1 VERLRAA
8 PGWRELPAV
17 REGRI
22 ALVDADLSN
31 RPGPAIA
38 ESAERMAEALR
49 PSPGPPMTPAVRLL
63 LLALLLLGALL
74 LGVGVGAV
82 PIGPLDVLDAIRGV
96 GDPST
101 VTIVQNLRLPRT
113 VLAALVGAGLA
124 ASGATFQALLRNPL
138 AEPYILGVS
147 GGRRWA
153 RWGRSS
159 SASPPSPGRS
169 RSRPS
174 AGAIVAILLV
184 LRIAVSVGGALDT
197 RVLLLSG
204 VVVGAFFNAC
214 ILLALTF
221 SDTESFRSAIFWM
234 MGSFSGATWRASS
247 ILALYLLP
255 ALLLLLALARPLN
268 LLSIGEETA
277 AYLGISLE
285 RTKLL
290 AFGTASLLAASA
302 VAVSGVIGF
311 VGLIVPHV
319 IRIGW
324 GSDYRFLIPAS
335 ALLGAAFLVATD
347 ALARTAAAPNE
358 IPIGVVTAF
367 VGVPFFLWL
376 LRQEGR
382 VSGWAE
388 VAGARRGLR
397 FRYPEAARDAVAG
410 VSPAAGPGLLHR
422 PARPQRLGEV
432 HPAPAPARHPPAARR
447 ATVVFEDALWA
458 SGRAPSSLARS
469 ASCRRGRRSPSR

>member
-1 VERLRAA
+1 MR
-8 PGWRELPAV
+8 
-17 REGRI
+17 
-22 ALVDADLSN
+22 S
-31 RPGPAIA
+31 
-38 ESAERMAEALR
+38 
-49 PSPGPPMTPAVRLL
+49 AVRLA
-63 LLALLLLGALL
+63 LLALLL
-74 LGVGVGAV
+74 VGSLVVAVGTGAV
-82 PIGPLDVLDAIRGV
+82 TLSAGEVLDAVRGR

-101 VTIVQNLRLPRT
+101 VAIVQNLRMPRA

-147 GGRRWA
+147 GGA
-153 RWGRSS
+153 AV
-159 SASPPSPGRS
+159 SAVGAILLGFAAAPLAIPL
-169 RSRPS
+169 
-174 AGAIVAILLV
+174 AAFVGAIVAILLV
-184 LRIAVSVGGALDT
+184 LRIAVSVGSAMDT

-234 MGSFSGATWRASS
+234 MGSFSGATWGASAV
-247 ILALYLLP
+247 LALYLVP

-319 IRIGW
+319 ARLMVGP
-324 GSDYRFLIPAS
+324 RHVTLIPVS
-335 ALLGAAFLVATD
+335 GLWGATFLVLADT
-347 ALARTAAAPNE
+347 AARTAIPSSE
-358 IPIGVVTAF
+358 IPVGVVTALC
-367 VGVPFFLWL
+367 GAPFFLYL
-376 LRQEGR
+376 LN
-382 VSGWAE
+382 
-388 VAGARRGLR
+388 
-397 FRYPEAARDAVAG
+397 
-410 VSPAAGPGLLHR
+410 
-422 PARPQRLGEV
+422 
-432 HPAPAPARHPPAARR
+432 
-447 ATVVFEDALWA
+447 
-458 SGRAPSSLARS
+458 RS
-469 ASCRRGRRSPSR
+469 RKRE